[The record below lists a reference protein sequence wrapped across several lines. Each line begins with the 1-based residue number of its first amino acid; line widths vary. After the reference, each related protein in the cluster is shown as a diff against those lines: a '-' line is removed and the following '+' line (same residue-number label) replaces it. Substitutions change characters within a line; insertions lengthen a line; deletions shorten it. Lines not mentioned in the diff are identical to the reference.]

1 VRTLAVRARRGST
14 FAGMTSVNSD
24 TASGYLHE
32 SDCRLDDFIEIVEQT
47 TELEDYPFAESI
59 VQNVVSYDCDHLR
72 SVCKEPG
79 ARRAVQAELNKA
91 FLDGPGIV
99 VFKRAYADTSIVDA
113 VTVAFN
119 SMIAEQHRLGMK
131 SGDHYAKP
139 GDNDRVWNALEKLAV
154 DAPDEFVAYYA
165 NDIIHMASSAWLGPG
180 FTLTSQVNVVN
191 PGGAAQKPHRDYH
204 LGFMTVDVAEEY
216 PANVHHLSAALTL
229 QGAIAHCDMPV
240 ESGPTMYLPNA
251 QKYLYGYLAW
261 WRPEFRE
268 YFEQHFVQLPLL
280 KGDAVFFNPALFHAA
295 GTNRTTD
302 VHRMANLLQINSPL
316 GKCLEAIDHERMCNA
331 VYPSLLK
338 LKASGASAQEVD
350 NAIGAAANGYAF
362 PTNLDRDQPLKGLT
376 NDAQV
381 DVVRRAVA
389 EEWDAHQLSA
399 ELRDYANR
407 RLTHGE
413 ISS

>member
-1 VRTLAVRARRGST
+1 
-14 FAGMTSVNSD
+14 MTSVNSD

-32 SDCRLDDFIEIVEQT
+32 SDCRLDDFIAIVEQT
-47 TELEDYPFAESI
+47 TELSDYPFAESI
-59 VQNVVSYDCDHLR
+59 IQNVVSYDCDRLR
-72 SVCKEPG
+72 SEC
-79 ARRAVQAELNKA
+79 ADNDTRRAVQAELNKA
-91 FLDGPGIV
+91 FLEGPGIV
-99 VFKRAYADTSIVDA
+99 VFNRAFPDTSIVDA
-113 VTVAFN
+113 ATVAFN
-119 SMIAEQHRLGMK
+119 AMIAEQHRLGMK

-154 DAPDEFVAYYA
+154 VAPDEFVSYYA
-165 NDIIHMASSAWLGPG
+165 NDILTMASQAWLGPG
-180 FTLTSQVNVVN
+180 FTFTSQVNVVN

-204 LGFMTVDVAEEY
+204 LGFMTVEQAAEF
-216 PANVHHLSAALTL
+216 PAHLHNLSAALTL

-240 ESGPTMYLPNA
+240 ETGPTMYLPHA

-268 YFEQHFVQLPLL
+268 YFEHHYVQLPLL

-302 VHRMANLLQINSPL
+302 VRRMANLLQINSPF
-316 GKCLEAIDHERMCNA
+316 GKCLESIDHERMVNA

-338 LKASGASAQEVD
+338 LKASGASAREVE

-389 EEWDAHQLSA
+389 EEWTAESLRS

-413 ISS
+413 LGS